1 MLHARLLRYLD
12 EVARSGSIRKASS
25 RLNVASSAINRQ
37 ILTLEE
43 EIGSP
48 IFERLP
54 RGLRLTA
61 AGELLIN
68 HVRQTLKEHDRV
80 RTRIEALRGLR
91 RGDVTIVT
99 TSGIAEGF
107 LARIIERFTVAHP
120 GIKLRVLTL
129 PRDSTIAAVVSGEA
143 DVALAYNLENNP
155 RLSTF
160 LKYEFRLGAVM
171 APGHPLARRTS
182 VRLAECFDYP
192 MVIADP
198 TMTIRDVL
206 ESVADLDY
214 DLSLAIETNSIGLMK
229 RLAQTVPNITFL
241 NPVDIGEELYA
252 RTLKVVPVKE
262 IDGKPQVLSLVHR
275 SRGPLESAANLLA
288 NDIKMAI
295 EEGDQFSG
303 R

>member
-37 ILTLEE
+37 ILTLEQ

-107 LARIIERFTVAHP
+107 LARIVERFTTAHP
-120 GIKLRVLTL
+120 GIKVRVLTL

-192 MVIADP
+192 TVIADP
-198 TMTIRDVL
+198 SMTIRDVL

-252 RTLKVVPVKE
+252 RTLKVVPVRE

-288 NDIKMAI
+288 SDIKLALD
-295 EEGDQFSG
+295 EGDHFSG

>member
-12 EVARSGSIRKASS
+12 EVARSGSIRKAST

-37 ILTLEE
+37 ILALEQ

-54 RGLRLTA
+54 RGLRLTT
-61 AGELLIN
+61 AGEILIG

-107 LARIIERFTVAHP
+107 LGGVVEKFAVAHP
-120 GIKLRVLTL
+120 GIKVRVLTL
-129 PRDSTIAAVVSGEA
+129 PRDSTIASVVSGEA
-143 DVALAYNLENNP
+143 DIALAYNLENNP
-155 RLSTF
+155 RLTTF
-160 LKYEFRLGAVM
+160 MQTEFRLGAVM
-171 APGHPLARRTS
+171 APQHPLARRTS
-182 VRLAECFDYP
+182 LRLVECFDYP

-198 TMTIRDVL
+198 SMTIRDVL
-206 ESVADLDY
+206 EAGADLDY

-229 RLAQTVPNITFL
+229 RLAQTAPNITFL
-241 NPVDIGEELYA
+241 NSIDIGEELRA
-252 RTLKVVPVKE
+252 GTLKLVPVRE
-262 IDGKPQVLSLVHR
+262 IDSKPQVLSLVHR
-275 SRGPLESAANLLA
+275 SRGALESAANLLA
-288 NDIKMAI
+288 GDIQTALN
-295 EEGDQFSG
+295 EGTAP
-303 R
+303 

>member
-171 APGHPLARRTS
+171 APGHPLARRTW

>member
-25 RLNVASSAINRQ
+25 RLNVASSAINRH
-37 ILTLEE
+37 ILALEQ

-68 HVRQTLKEHDRV
+68 HVRQTLKEHERV

-99 TSGIAEGF
+99 TTGIAAGF
-107 LARIIERFTVAHP
+107 LAPVIERFTVAHP

-129 PRDSTIAAVVSGEA
+129 PRDNTIAAVVSGEA
-143 DVALAYNLENNP
+143 DIALAYNLENNP

-160 LKYEFRLGAVM
+160 LRSEFRLGAVM
-171 APGHPLARRTS
+171 APDHPLAHRTLL
-182 VRLAECFDYP
+182 RIAECFDYP
-192 MVIADP
+192 MIIADP
-198 TMTIRDVL
+198 SMSIRDVL
-206 ESVADLDY
+206 ESFADLDY

-229 RLAQTVPNITFL
+229 RLAQTKPNITFL
-241 NPVDIGEELYA
+241 NSVDVGEELRA
-252 RTLKVVPVKE
+252 GVLKVVPVRE
-262 IDGKPQVLSLVHR
+262 IDSKPQVLSLVHR
-275 SRGPLESAANLLA
+275 AKGPLESAANLLA
-288 NDIKMAI
+288 SAIKAAI
-295 EEGDQFSG
+295 
-303 R
+303 

>member
-1 MLHARLLRYLD
+1 MPMLHARLLRYLD
-12 EVARSGSIRKASS
+12 EVARSGSIRKASN

-37 ILTLEE
+37 ILALEQD
-43 EIGSP
+43 IGSP

-91 RGDVTIVT
+91 RGDVTLVT

-107 LARIIERFTVAHP
+107 LARVVEQFSAAHP

-129 PRDSTIAAVVSGEA
+129 PRDSTIATVVSGEA
-143 DVALAYNLENNP
+143 DIALAYNLENNP

-160 LKYEFRLGAVM
+160 FRHEFRLGAVM
-171 APGHPLARRTS
+171 APDHPLARRTS
-182 VRLAECFDYP
+182 LRLAECFDYP
-192 MVIADP
+192 MIIADP

-229 RLAQTVPNITFL
+229 RLAQTRPNITFL
-241 NPVDIGEELYA
+241 NSVDIGEELRA
-252 RTLKVVPVKE
+252 RTLKVVPVRE

-275 SRGPLESAANLLA
+275 AKGPLESAANLLA
-288 NDIKMAI
+288 SDIKAAI
-295 EEGDQFSG
+295 EEGTPL
-303 R
+303 